1 MTGDFLSQLAEEKT
15 YAVFEIRENNEVSG
29 ELVTAWEVD
38 GTQIAVPDGN
48 TKWSV
53 YDHSQISNDASEA
66 EDDTSVVNDGISN
79 AGGYTQ
85 AELNDM
91 IAEQEKKIKELDLN
105 KRKAGTGSRK
115 TESAEFRWNDIC
127 YGYRHS
133 KKFAG

>member
-1 MTGDFLSQLAEEKT
+1 M
-15 YAVFEIRENNEVSG
+15 
-29 ELVTAWEVD
+29 
-38 GTQIAVPDGN
+38 PDGN

-105 KRKAGTGSRK
+105 KRKAELEVEKLKAQSSDGMIYATVTGIVKNLQDKRQ
-115 TESAEFRWNDIC
+115 SA
-127 YGYRHS
+127 
-133 KKFAG
+133 K